1 MEKINFRDDFVREQL
16 AHKKLNEALAHAV
29 EEKMAIA
36 ALNEMVQVDRA
47 LSDERRNDG
56 LRTSEDLKNA
66 VDDEA

>member
-1 MEKINFRDDFVREQL
+1 
-16 AHKKLNEALAHAV
+16 
-29 EEKMAIA
+29 MAIA

-66 VDDEA
+66 VDDEAQ